1 MVKLFIFLNRLN
13 VLTALAVINLNHIL
27 LYNQ

>member
-13 VLTALAVINLNHIL
+13 VLTALAAINLNHIL